1 MLETS
6 IAYLLS
12 MEIGRDLLEV
22 PSNIFKIKGKTG
34 PKSFQIQQCR
44 WQGDRITFSPS
55 KVVSDYAVFFIH
67 GKDEGDNCI
76 TVPYQEVRAGIEAG
90 EIETAT
96 IVKSSYTKFA
106 SMPKPIYYLT
116 ATVSYLKN
124 KVRHKKQDW
133 IVTTYETAREIMI
146 HDVKTMQRLSDE
158 IYGKS
163 YKGERKIVIVKIN
176 ERKEVGQTNW

>member
-1 MLETS
+1 
-6 IAYLLS
+6 
-12 MEIGRDLLEV
+12 
-22 PSNIFKIKGKTG
+22 
-34 PKSFQIQQCR
+34 
-44 WQGDRITFSPS
+44 
-55 KVVSDYAVFFIH
+55 
-67 GKDEGDNCI
+67 
-76 TVPYQEVRAGIEAG
+76 
-90 EIETAT
+90 
-96 IVKSSYTKFA
+96 
-106 SMPKPIYYLT
+106 MPKPIYYLT

-124 KVRHKKQDW
+124 KVRHKRQDW

>member
-96 IVKSSYTKFA
+96 IVPIIVHKIRIDAETYLLPHGDGIV
-106 SMPKPIYYLT
+106 PK
-116 ATVSYLKN
+116 K
-124 KVRHKKQDW
+124 
-133 IVTTYETAREIMI
+133 
-146 HDVKTMQRLSDE
+146 
-158 IYGKS
+158 
-163 YKGERKIVIVKIN
+163 
-176 ERKEVGQTNW
+176 